1 MQLVTVKHYAE
12 KRGAKGGAK
21 MGFWAKSG
29 ILGLLVAGNGVIWA
43 NSPKIVGYYTSWAQF
58 RAGEGQFMP
67 ENIDGSLLTHAVF
80 AFAKFD
86 KKGHVLPLE
95 HNDLS
100 GPQGPGMYVRFNR
113 LKKKYPHLKTL
124 LSLGGASVKSGD
136 FNQALSNS
144 KSRHNLAKSLV
155 NYAIKHGFDGVDV
168 DWEFNKRTGSHQK
181 CELLVQFLQEIRQIA
196 INIGRSKFLI
206 TVVLG
211 MQSIAGVDHYV
222 KKISHLVD
230 WFHVIGY
237 DLHGSWDKYT
247 DANAPLYQ
255 DNSNYESVYCIDYLI
270 KKYLKLGVSPKKLV
284 LGMPAYGRS
293 YGNVNLSRFFKNVRN
308 SSKGPGRVGMFTKQ
322 PGILAYYE
330 ILELLK
336 NQQYHQAW
344 DKVTSTPYLY
354 NFNTKEWISYDNPKS
369 IGLKMDYIKKMGLG
383 GAMLWALPLD
393 DFRNGYPLLKTINDK
408 LKIA

>member
-1 MQLVTVKHYAE
+1 MV
-12 KRGAKGGAK
+12 
-21 MGFWAKSG
+21 FWGNSV
-29 ILGLLVAGNGVIWA
+29 IFCVLVALSGQLGA

-67 ENIDGSLLTHAVF
+67 EDINGNLLTHAIF

-86 KKGHVLPLE
+86 QKGQVGPLE

-100 GPQGPGMYVRFNR
+100 NNQMPGMYVRFNH

-124 LSLGGASVKSGD
+124 LSLGGASVKSGN
-136 FNQALSNS
+136 FMQVLSNS
-144 KSRHNLAKSLV
+144 KSRHNLAQSLV
-155 NYAIKHGFDGVDV
+155 KFAIKHGFDGVDI
-168 DWEFNKRTGSHQK
+168 DWEFNDRVHSHKK
-181 CELLVQFLQEIRQIA
+181 CGLLVQFLQEIRQITRDLKRP
-196 INIGRSKFLI
+196 NFLV

-211 MQSIAGVDHYV
+211 MQSIAGVDSCV
-222 KKISHLVD
+222 KKIANLAD
-230 WFHVIGY
+230 WFNVIGY

-255 DNSNYESVYCIDYLI
+255 DNSSSDSVYCIDYLI
-270 KKYLKLGVSPKKLV
+270 KKYLKLGISPKKLV

-293 YGNVNLSRFFKNVRN
+293 YGHVNLSRFFKNIRN
-308 SSKGPGRVGMFTKQ
+308 SSSGYGKPGMFTKQ

-336 NQQYHQAW
+336 DKQYHQAW
-344 DKVTSTPYLY
+344 DKVASTPYLY
-354 NFNTKEWISYDNPKS
+354 NFNTKEWISYDDPKS
-369 IGLKMDYIKKMGLG
+369 VGLKVDYVKKMGLG

-393 DFRNGYPLLKTINDK
+393 DFKNGYPLLKTINDK
-408 LKIA
+408 LK